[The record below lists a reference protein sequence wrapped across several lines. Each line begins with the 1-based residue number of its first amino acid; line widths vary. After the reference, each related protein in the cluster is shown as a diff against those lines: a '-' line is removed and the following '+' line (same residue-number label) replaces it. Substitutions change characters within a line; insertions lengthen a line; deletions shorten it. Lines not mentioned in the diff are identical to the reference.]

1 MMNMEAYAYSL
12 RRRNILLA
20 AAYLLS
26 LAFMVIVGETALL
39 DSRMLDETMESVQ
52 RVFFIWQ
59 IVIIWRIIRN
69 ARLAK
74 NPGMMKTQILKD
86 GDERRRYIGGMAGR
100 VFAPVFCVLLS
111 IAAIAASF
119 YDKTAFY
126 TLYIVLIAALI
137 FWGALIVYYR
147 RKY

>member
-1 MMNMEAYAYSL
+1 MNMEAYAYSL

-26 LAFMVIVGETALL
+26 LACMVIVGETALL